1 MKKLFIATLLL
12 LSTTTIFAQLDT
24 KTLAKE
30 YDDMFIL
37 AQRVAEQTD
46 KVVADEEKGVGFKK
60 SSGTILL
67 EKALDKR
74 SNVNAQ
80 YLFKLVKSDGKKI
93 PLDKV
98 PAEKVIKKFNSTLV
112 NLEAKLKEQHAEEV
126 EDLLNSLLNGL

>member
-1 MKKLFIATLLL
+1 MKKLFIAALLM
-12 LSTTTIFAQLDT
+12 LSSTAIFAQLDT
-24 KTLAKE
+24 KLLSKE

-46 KVVADEEKGVGFKK
+46 KVVADEEAGVGFKK
-60 SSGTILL
+60 ASGTILL
-67 EKALDKR
+67 EKSLDKR
-74 SNVNAQ
+74 SNANAQ
-80 YLFKLVKSDGKKI
+80 YVFKLVKSDGKKI

-112 NLEAKLKEQHAEEV
+112 DLEAKLKAQHAEEV

>member
-1 MKKLFIATLLL
+1 MKKLFIAALLM
-12 LSTTTIFAQLDT
+12 LSSTAIFAQLDT
-24 KTLAKE
+24 KLLSKE

-46 KVVADEEKGVGFKK
+46 KVVADEEAGVGFKK
-60 SSGTILL
+60 ASGTILL
-67 EKALDKR
+67 EKSLDKR
-74 SNVNAQ
+74 SNANAQ

-98 PAEKVIKKFNSTLV
+98 PAEKVIRKFNSTLV
-112 NLEAKLKEQHAEEV
+112 DLEAKLKAQHAEEV